1 MDKDNIKKTFLN
13 AKDFDNLLEIIKK
26 YNIKEFDNEMVDYF
40 NRVFEKLNDNDLNIN
55 IPRYI
60 RKVK

>member
-1 MDKDNIKKTFLN
+1 MDKDNIKKIFFN

-26 YNIKEFDNEMVDYF
+26 YNIKEFDNEMVNYF
-40 NRVFEKLNDNDLNIN
+40 NRVFEKSNDNDLDIN

-60 RKVK
+60 RKAK